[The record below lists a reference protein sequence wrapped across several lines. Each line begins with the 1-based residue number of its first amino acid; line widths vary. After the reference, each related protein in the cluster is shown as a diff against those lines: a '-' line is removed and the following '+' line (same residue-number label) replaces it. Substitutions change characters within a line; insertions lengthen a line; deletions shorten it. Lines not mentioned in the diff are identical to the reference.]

1 MATRCYACKRSL
13 TNPES
18 VALGIGPVCR
28 ARRKREIEAQER
40 LDREASRCHHG
51 YNCEDP
57 HHVLTLLGRL
67 EGQLEVWPGWL
78 RAEGI
83 DPGETGVDQDIN
95 SDINKLMCQI
105 VKGLGLRRQPVEVP
119 QVVVPGMEPSMDEM
133 LQVTGHYMHPANE
146 ISPGQYRIPS
156 DIQNQYRR
164 TILRERRVCPHGLDC
179 TDPGKAVGAIY
190 SILSILR
197 NDLEPLFRDTSYGG
211 LVGASDAAY
220 VACMNMLEVL
230 GLEDEASYIRYQ
242 DLPKLR
248 KAAQKNARRWEQRK
262 ARKRGAA

>member
-1 MATRCYACKRSL
+1 MANRCYACKRSL

-28 ARRKREIEAQER
+28 ARRKRELEAQER

-51 YNCEDP
+51 YNCENP

-67 EGQLEVWPGWL
+67 EGQLEVWPEWL
-78 RAEGI
+78 RAEG
-83 DPGETGVDQDIN
+83 VDCEDEPIN
-95 SDINKLMCQI
+95 RAIRTLMDR
-105 VKGLGLRRQPVEVP
+105 VKDGLGLQRQPVEVP
-119 QVVVPGMEPSMDEM
+119 QVIVPGMEPSMDEM

-164 TILRERRVCPHGLDC
+164 AILRERRVCPHGLDC
-179 TDPGKAVGAIY
+179 TDPGMAVGAIY
-190 SILSILR
+190 CVLSLLR

-220 VACMNMLEVL
+220 IACVNMLEVL

-242 DLPKLR
+242 DLPRLR
-248 KAAQKNARRWEQRK
+248 KAAQKNARRWERRQ
-262 ARKRGAA
+262 ARKRGVA